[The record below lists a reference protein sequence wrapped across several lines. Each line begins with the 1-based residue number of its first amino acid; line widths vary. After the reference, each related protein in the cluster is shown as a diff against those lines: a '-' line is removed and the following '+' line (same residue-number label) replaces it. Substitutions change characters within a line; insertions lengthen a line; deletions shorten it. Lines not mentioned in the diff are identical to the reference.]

1 MLRLAPFCLLL
12 IAAAIAPLNASAAE
26 KPAFRAGAAMADITP
41 PLGEL
46 VVGNWVPIPA
56 QHIHDPLHAKCLILD
71 DGKNRIGFVVCD
83 NVGISREIWD
93 EAREQVDQAGAIAG
107 ENLLM
112 SATHTHS
119 ATRATSEK
127 YRPILVAGIVKAVAE
142 AIENLEP
149 AKIGW
154 GSGEE
159 PSEVFNRRWHIGD
172 EKQRRNPFGGVD
184 MVRMNPPSGHPTLI
198 KPAGPVD
205 PEISFISVQS
215 IDGRPISLL
224 ANYSL
229 HYVGGVGKGEV
240 SADYFGVFSERIGE
254 LLKAT
259 DSDKPFV
266 GILTNGTSGDVNN
279 INFRDRGRPYKP
291 YEKMTEVAH
300 KVADKVIDA
309 HAKIEF
315 QEWVPLSVAHRD
327 LTLKVRKPDAAMQ
340 EYFASIEALPE
351 GAEVYHR
358 HQKTYAGRVKRLL
371 EGPDQWDVLL
381 QAVRIGDL
389 AIAAIPFEV
398 FTQIG
403 LDIKQKAPYGDAFT
417 IELANGGYGYLPTPA
432 QHKLGGYE
440 TWMGTNRVQLDAS
453 DRITETLL
461 ELMQDLK

>member
-1 MLRLAPFCLLL
+1 MSHLGRLFVLLFVGVL
-12 IAAAIAPLNASAAE
+12 PTVQARAAE
-26 KPAFRAGAAMADITP
+26 QPVFLAGASMVDITP

-46 VVGNWVPIPA
+46 VVGNWVPLPA
-56 QHIHDPLHAKCLILD
+56 LQIHDPLHAKCLILD

-83 NVGISREIWD
+83 NVGIGREIWD
-93 EAREQVDQAGAIAG
+93 EARQQIDAAGTIDSA
-107 ENLLM
+107 NLLM
-112 SATHTHS
+112 SATHSHS

-127 YRPILVAGIVKAVAE
+127 YRPILVAGIVKSVAQAVK
-142 AIENLEP
+142 NLEP

-154 GSGEE
+154 GAGQE

-172 EKQRRNPFGGVD
+172 EKHRRNPFGGVD
-184 MVRMNPPSGHPTLI
+184 TVRMNPPSGHPTLI

-205 PEISFISVQS
+205 PEVSFISVQS
-215 IDGRPISLL
+215 VDGRPISLL

-229 HYVGGVGKGEV
+229 HYVGGMNKGDV
-240 SADYFGVFSERIGE
+240 SADYFGVFSNRIGE
-254 LLKAT
+254 LLKAKT
-259 DSDKPFV
+259 GDKPFV
-266 GILTNGTSGDVNN
+266 GIMTNGTSGDVNN

-291 YEKMTEVAH
+291 YEKMTEVAY

-309 HAKIEF
+309 HAKLQF
-315 QEWVPLSVAHRD
+315 HDWVPLRVAHRD
-327 LTLKVRKPDAAMQ
+327 LTLQVRKPDAEMQ
-340 EYFASIEALPE
+340 AYFASVNALPE
-351 GAEVYHR
+351 GAEKYHR
-358 HQKTYAGRVKRLL
+358 HQDSYSGRVQRLL

-381 QAVRIGDL
+381 QAIRIGDL

-398 FTQIG
+398 FTEIG
-403 LDIKQKAPYGDAFT
+403 LEVKGKAPFDDAFT
-417 IELANGGYGYLPTPA
+417 IELANGSYGYLPTPA